1 MKKHTVDKTW
11 LQGNKVL
18 EYHFTLDLDVYEIKR
33 EIYTIWELFGDFGG
47 LTEIAVM
54 FAGLIT
60 GIKTLFFG
68 SALDQHLLS

>member
-1 MKKHTVDKTW
+1 M
-11 LQGNKVL
+11 
-18 EYHFTLDLDVYEIKR
+18 DVYEIKR

-54 FAGLIT
+54 FAGLMT
-60 GIKTLFFG
+60 SIKTLLLG